1 MGNKA
6 TSVSEQIEILEKRGM
21 EFIYERDKVEELLL
35 DIGYYRL
42 GFYWH
47 PFEINNKEHY
57 FKKGTTF
64 KNVVELYYLD
74 FDLRNLLTKYLTRIE
89 LHFKSKLIY
98 LVSNKYKDS
107 PTWFVDK
114 QVINNNFIINF
125 DKIYTE
131 KFIKYNKTI
140 KNHHEK
146 YINEKYAPA
155 WKTIEF
161 LTFGINLNIYKNL
174 KDESLKEEIANSF
187 GILSVKKFQ
196 NFMDTIVLIRNTC
209 AHGDVLYDLR
219 IPKGIASIPEIKVN
233 NEDRSSLIACLEVI
247 LFFLGKI
254 SINRKN
260 DLKNDLDAV
269 FINFKNNEVIKKIII
284 EKIKYKFL

>member
-6 TSVSEQIEILEKRGM
+6 TSISEQIEILEKRGM
-21 EFIYERDKVEELLL
+21 EFIYQRDKVEELLL

-47 PFEINNKEHY
+47 PFEINKREHC

-89 LHFKSKLIY
+89 LNFKSKLIY

-114 QVINNNFIINF
+114 QVINNDFIINF

-131 KFIKYNKTI
+131 KFIKCNKTI

-146 YINEKYAPA
+146 Y
-155 WKTIEF
+155 
-161 LTFGINLNIYKNL
+161 
-174 KDESLKEEIANSF
+174 
-187 GILSVKKFQ
+187 Q
-196 NFMDTIVLIRNTC
+196 
-209 AHGDVLYDLR
+209 
-219 IPKGIASIPEIKVN
+219 
-233 NEDRSSLIACLEVI
+233 
-247 LFFLGKI
+247 
-254 SINRKN
+254 
-260 DLKNDLDAV
+260 
-269 FINFKNNEVIKKIII
+269 
-284 EKIKYKFL
+284 